1 MKQFVSQIL
10 NSVLLT
16 NNNKV
21 NNIKSSSNNSTSVH
35 RVYYSVLA
43 AVGTAG
49 LSVLVYHFSRMGQS
63 LTRSSKNTPDSDTS
77 KTSPPSTSSNGT
89 DTTGKTSLLQLSMEG
104 NIDSIK
110 TLISQHTDATSS
122 SSNGNDDQ
130 TEKIQRFVNESD
142 GQGNTALIG
151 AIFAGH
157 LSIVQYLLND
167 CGADMTLKNGLEC
180 SPLWIAAGYGHGHIL
195 TYLMEY
201 SLAAA
206 AAAHTDNNDTDG
218 QQDESS
224 RRLMDL
230 LRDPNNT
237 GDTPLLAA
245 VSKGHFEVCRI
256 LLEAVHTHDTHT
268 DDKATSSC
276 AYYKMLCD
284 TNKTGDTPLGIC
296 VGCGHDGPLLNL
308 LLDWEEKQPPRP
320 SEQSNQQQ
328 QQQQRPLNAT
338 NNNGLTPLLVACER
352 NSASTVEELILR
364 RDAST
369 LICDENGRS
378 PLAVAA
384 FCGCEDVVRMILSL
398 MPTTT
403 RDNKPSTN
411 IDSVDQDTNRI
422 VVGHEMIDHAD
433 KLGCTPLWLAAR
445 TGNAKMAQILVEAGA
460 DVTIQNNGDDGFTPE
475 NVAIKFKKEKV
486 NAYFRELAVLKS
498 LQQKVN
504 LVSNNNL

>member
-1 MKQFVSQIL
+1 MKEFVSQIL

-16 NNNKV
+16 NSNSNSNNKV
-21 NNIKSSSNNSTSVH
+21 NNIKSSSNNSTSVTVH

-63 LTRSSKNTPDSDTS
+63 LSLTRSSKNTPDSDTS
-77 KTSPPSTSSNGT
+77 KTSPSTSSNGT
-89 DTTGKTSLLQLSMEG
+89 DTGKTSLLQLSMEG

-122 SSNGNDDQ
+122 SVTSNDDQ

-256 LLEAVHTHDTHT
+256 ILEAVHTHDTHT
-268 DDKATSSC
+268 DDKATSC
-276 AYYKMLCD
+276 AYYQMLCD

-308 LLDWEEKQPPRP
+308 LLDWEEKQPRP
-320 SEQSNQQQ
+320 SEQSN

-398 MPTTT
+398 MPMTH
-403 RDNKPSTN
+403 DKPNTN
-411 IDSVDQDTNRI
+411 NDSVDQDTSRI
-422 VVGHEMIDHAD
+422 VLGHEMIDHAD

-504 LVSNNNL
+504 LISNNNL